1 MDKGYEV
8 FCMVDPAFYDSI
20 ETRGGRSEDFQLA
33 RGPVPDGWQHA
44 VSGDWLMYAPE
55 GVRLPAQG
63 WKIHASASLKNA
75 EEVLSAVWD
84 YCVANRI
91 PFKFVRSL
99 DHLFLRNGKYAHRGA
114 SGKFVTIYP
123 VDEAQLELICTELSE
138 ILHGQPGPYILSD
151 LRWGSG
157 PLYVRY
163 GGFAERHCIG
173 PSGEPVAAIEDG
185 DGNLIPDERGAV
197 FKVPPWVQL
206 PDCLA
211 VHLEARHSTTV
222 EGLPYRIE
230 RAIHFSNGGGV
241 YVGVDEQT
249 GEEVILKE
257 GRPHA
262 GLSVDRADAV
272 ARLHR
277 EREMLERLA
286 GLELVPQVYDHF
298 DLGDHH
304 FLVME
309 RVQGTPLGNEISRR
323 YPLTAYGELDDGTL
337 ASYTGWALNVHRE
350 LEQALSAVHDRG
362 VVIGDLHPANVLVK
376 SDGRLA
382 LIDLEVAS
390 YATEERRQTLA
401 DPAFMAPRGV
411 RGFDLDRYA
420 LACLRLFL
428 FMPLTLLVGLSP
440 EKAEELAAASAN
452 EFPVPREFLEE
463 AVKVIT
469 EMGGRSERDR
479 REVGGQA
486 PSLAPDED
494 GWLCARDSMVSAILE
509 SATLERDDRL
519 FPGDPKQFETNGLN
533 FAYGAAGVLYALAE
547 AGAGRFPEHEE
558 WLIQRA
564 LKPESGSA
572 LGFLDGLFGIAYVL
586 DRLGRRTEALKVLE
600 ICTDD
605 IGGRWDK
612 LGLDLH
618 SGLAGMGLT
627 LDHFAQT
634 TGERWFRDSLLE
646 IGEIVAARLGDEEDV
661 PTVSGG
667 QHPYAGLVR
676 GSSGPAL
683 LFVRLF
689 ERTGDE
695 RFLDLATTAVGQDL
709 RRCLVREDGV
719 WEVDEVWRSFPYLAE
734 GSVGIGLA
742 TQDLR
747 RHRDNERLAAAA
759 EGFRRAACGT
769 FYIEPGL
776 FWGRAGMILLLS
788 REHQPGTAA
797 ARDPMV
803 AEHIRRLSWHAM
815 TFRGHLAFPGEQLM
829 RLSMDLATGTA
840 GVLLALGA
848 ALAEEPVQIPFL
860 GPLSASEPMPRAES
874 QAWANDFVAT

>member
-8 FCMVDPAFYDSI
+8 FCMVDPTFYDSI

-55 GVRLPAQG
+55 EVRLPAQG

-84 YCVANRI
+84 YCFANRI

-123 VDEAQLELICTELSE
+123 VDEAQLELVCTELSE

-163 GGFAERHCIG
+163 GGFADRHCIG
-173 PSGEPVAAIEDG
+173 PNGEPVAAIEDG
-185 DGNLIPDERGAV
+185 DGNLIPDERGAI

-211 VHLEARHSTTV
+211 AHLEARRSTTV

-241 YVGVDEQT
+241 YVGVDERT

-272 ARLHR
+272 ARLHH
-277 EREMLERLA
+277 EREMLEQLD
-286 GLELVPQVYDHF
+286 GLELVPQVHDHF
-298 DLGDHH
+298 DLGEHH

-323 YPLTAYGELDDGTL
+323 YPLTSYGELDDGTL

-362 VVIGDLHPANVLVK
+362 VVIGDLHPANVLIK

-401 DPAFMAPRGV
+401 DPAFVAPAGV

-428 FMPLTLLVGLSP
+428 FMPLTLLMAISP
-440 EKAEELAAASAN
+440 EKAEELAEASAN
-452 EFPVPREFLEE
+452 EFPVPREFLTE

-469 EMGGRSERDR
+469 EMGDRSERR
-479 REVGGQA
+479 RSDAGAQA
-486 PSLAPDED
+486 PSLEPDED
-494 GWLCARDSMVSAILE
+494 GWLRARDSMVSAILE

-519 FPGDPKQFETNGLN
+519 FPGDPKQFATNGLN
-533 FAYGAAGVLYALAE
+533 IAYGAAGVLYALAE
-547 AGAGRFPEHEE
+547 VGAGRFPEHEE

-564 LKPESGSA
+564 LTPESGSA
-572 LGFLDGLFGIAYVL
+572 LGFLDGLFGVAYVL
-586 DRLGRRTEALKVLE
+586 DRLGRRSDALKVLE

-605 IGGRWDK
+605 ISGRWDK

-627 LDHFAQT
+627 LDHFAQR
-634 TGERWFRDSLLE
+634 TGEHWFRDSLLE
-646 IGEIVAARLGDEEDV
+646 IGEVVATRLGAEDDV

-667 QHPYAGLVR
+667 QHPYAGLLR

-709 RRCLVREDGV
+709 RRCLVREDGT
-719 WEVDEVWRSFPYLAE
+719 WEVDEVWRTFPYLGE
-734 GSVGIGLA
+734 GSVGIALA

-848 ALAEEPVQIPFL
+848 ALADEPVQMPFL

-874 QAWANDFVAT
+874 QAWADDFVAT